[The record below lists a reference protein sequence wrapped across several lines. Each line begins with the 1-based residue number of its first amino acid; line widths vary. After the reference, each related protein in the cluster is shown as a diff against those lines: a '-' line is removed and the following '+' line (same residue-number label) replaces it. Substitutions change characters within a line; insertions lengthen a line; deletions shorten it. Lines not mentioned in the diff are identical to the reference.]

1 MNMSKYLSIT
11 NYNYGEI
18 ISLLINDLYIEN
30 NYANIL
36 FVRTCTTGGWL
47 DILLLEKEDIN
58 RILYYT
64 DKIKKPLISHNSTTI
79 VHSNNLENQI
89 KSLNKTFDLICIDTW
104 HEYELSLRDLKILSS
119 FLNESGT
126 LISHDCYPWNKK
138 VASPTYISDKWCGET
153 YIAFVEFAYNNPD
166 MYYTILNIDTG
177 IGILS
182 KKQLHFLSNTLDR
195 EKQKQLLS
203 LYKNSKDYYTYF
215 IKNSQDIINEKSN
228 I

>member
-1 MNMSKYLSIT
+1 MSKYLSIT

>member
-1 MNMSKYLSIT
+1 MNLSKYLSKT
-11 NYNYGEI
+11 DYNFGEI
-18 ISLLINDLYIEN
+18 ISLFIKDLHIEN

-36 FVRTCTTGGWL
+36 FVRTCTTGAWL
-47 DILLLEKEDIN
+47 DTLLLEKEDIN
-58 RILYYT
+58 RMLYYT
-64 DKIKKPLISHNSTTI
+64 DKIKKPTTSHHSTTI
-79 VHSNNLENQI
+79 VHSKKLENQL

-215 IKNSQDIINEKSN
+215 IQNSKDIIYKY
-228 I
+228 

>member
-1 MNMSKYLSIT
+1 MNVSKYFSIP
-11 NYNYGEI
+11 NYKYGEI
-18 ISLLINDLYIEN
+18 ISLLINDLSIEN

-47 DILLLEKEDIN
+47 DTLLLEKEDIN

-79 VHSNNLENQI
+79 VHCNNLENQI

-215 IKNSQDIINEKSN
+215 IQNSKDIIYKY
-228 I
+228 